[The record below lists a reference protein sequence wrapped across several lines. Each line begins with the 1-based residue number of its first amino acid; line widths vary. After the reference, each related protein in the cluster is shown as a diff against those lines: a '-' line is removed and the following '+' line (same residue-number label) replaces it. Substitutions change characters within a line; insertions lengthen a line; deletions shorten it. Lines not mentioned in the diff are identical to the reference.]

1 MRFSLSF
8 IPKENKFFFMLHQS
22 AVNIQ
27 DVARRLLDLM
37 TDFDN
42 NVEGK
47 VREIKEKEE
56 FGDMIIHDI
65 TRALHRTFVTPIDRE
80 DILTLA
86 GRLDDVVDAMDEAAQ
101 YTLEYQIEKPT
112 EHARRLAEIIVECA
126 NELERAI
133 GMLSSKNSKLEEI
146 LPMTVEINRLENV
159 ADQVA
164 SRARGELF
172 NDGSDVTQILKWR
185 DIYDDLEEATDRA
198 EDAANVLEGIVLK
211 HS

>member
-1 MRFSLSF
+1 MRLSLSF

-22 AVNIQ
+22 AINIQ

-42 NVEGK
+42 VEAK

-80 DILTLA
+80 DILMLA

-101 YTLEYQIEKPT
+101 YTLEYQIEEPT
-112 EHARRLAEIIVECA
+112 EHARRLAEIMVECA
-126 NELERAI
+126 NELERAVALLASR
-133 GMLSSKNSKLEEI
+133 GSKLEEI

-172 NDGSDVTQILKWR
+172 SDGLEVTMILKWR

>member
-22 AVNIQ
+22 TVNIQ

-37 TDFDN
+37 TDFDD

-80 DILTLA
+80 DILMLA
-86 GRLDDVVDAMDEAAQ
+86 GRLDDVVDAMFAAAGSNEAAGTVFNIAGGESWQ
-101 YTLEYQIEKPT
+101 LTGKRY
-112 EHARRLAEIIVECA
+112 VEDFYSFLGAPSDDA
-126 NELERAI
+126 NYRTSP
-133 GMLSSKNSKLEEI
+133 G
-146 LPMTVEINRLENV
+146 
-159 ADQVA
+159 
-164 SRARGELF
+164 
-172 NDGSDVTQILKWR
+172 
-185 DIYDDLEEATDRA
+185 
-198 EDAANVLEGIVLK
+198 
-211 HS
+211 

>member
-22 AVNIQ
+22 AINIQ

>member
-22 AVNIQ
+22 ATNIQ

-80 DILTLA
+80 DILMLA

>member
-22 AVNIQ
+22 AINIQ

-37 TDFDN
+37 TDFDD

-80 DILTLA
+80 DILMLA
-86 GRLDDVVDAMDEAAQ
+86 ARLDDVVDAMDEAAQ
-101 YTLEYQIEKPT
+101 YTLEYRIEKPT

-126 NELERAI
+126 NELERAV
-133 GMLSSKNSKLEEI
+133 GLLSSKNSKLEEI

-198 EDAANVLEGIVLK
+198 VDAANVLEGIVLK

>member
-22 AVNIQ
+22 AINIQ

-80 DILTLA
+80 DILMLA
-86 GRLDDVVDAMDEAAQ
+86 ARLDDVVDAMDEAAQ

>member
-1 MRFSLSF
+1 MKLSLSF

-22 AVNIQ
+22 TINIQ

-37 TDFDN
+37 SDFDN
-42 NVEGK
+42 VEAK

-101 YTLEYQIEKPT
+101 YTLEYRIEKPT
-112 EHARRLAEIIVECA
+112 HHARRLAEIIVECA
-126 NELERAI
+126 NELERAVVL
-133 GMLSSKNSKLEEI
+133 LSSKNSKLEEI

-172 NDGSDVTQILKWR
+172 SEGFDVTQILKWR

>member
-22 AVNIQ
+22 AINIQ

-37 TDFDN
+37 TDFDD

-80 DILTLA
+80 DILMLA
-86 GRLDDVVDAMDEAAQ
+86 ARLDDVVDAMDEAAQ
-101 YTLEYQIEKPT
+101 YTLEYRIEKPT

-126 NELERAI
+126 NELERAV
-133 GMLSSKNSKLEEI
+133 GLLSSKNSKLEEI

>member
-80 DILTLA
+80 DILMLA
-86 GRLDDVVDAMDEAAQ
+86 ARLDDVVDAMDEAAQ

>member
-1 MRFSLSF
+1 MKFSLSF

-22 AVNIQ
+22 SINIQ

-42 NVEGK
+42 VEAK
-47 VREIKEKEE
+47 VREIKEKED

-80 DILTLA
+80 DILMLA

-126 NELERAI
+126 NELERAVDL
-133 GMLSSKNSKLEEI
+133 LSSKNSKLEDI
-146 LPMTVEINRLENV
+146 LPITVEINRLENV

-172 NDGSDVTQILKWR
+172 SEGFDVTQILKWR

>member
-80 DILTLA
+80 DILMLA
-86 GRLDDVVDAMDEAAQ
+86 ARLDDVVDAMDEAAQ

-133 GMLSSKNSKLEEI
+133 GLLSSKNSKLEEI